1 MIPQVQSAWAE
12 NCNRR
17 GTSFFRSMARDL
29 IDGRYESEMIMMLT
43 DDVKTHIELIMVETK
58 STQVRAI
65 VRRIDLPTRT
75 TGWFLSGDQT
85 IIEKLIELL
94 PPVGENFMVVWQ
106 EREINLRTQ
115 LPAIALSVSVEQ
127 TNPLWD
133 TTLG

>member
-1 MIPQVQSAWAE
+1 
-12 NCNRR
+12 
-17 GTSFFRSMARDL
+17 MARDL
-29 IDGRYESEMIMMLT
+29 MDIRCESEMIMMFT
-43 DDVKTHIELIMVETK
+43 DDMKTHTELTKVEAK

-94 PPVGENFMVVWQ
+94 PPVAENFMVVWQ